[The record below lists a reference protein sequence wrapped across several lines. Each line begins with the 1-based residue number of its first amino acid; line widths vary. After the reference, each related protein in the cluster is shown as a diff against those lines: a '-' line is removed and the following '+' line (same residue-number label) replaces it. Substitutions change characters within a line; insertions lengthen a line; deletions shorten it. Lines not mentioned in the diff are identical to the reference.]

1 LIFKIMEVPTR
12 PGTAF
17 LHQLLRP
24 KPRIRLPHVQRN
36 GSIARP
42 KRESPDTT
50 PGSFNNN
57 TLNCSS
63 AHYFRRFKSYPIAG
77 DLHVTRCGYTEKPL
91 EPAGVEQIGAPK
103 RNRQF
108 PGFNR
113 GWPSPCGKVLDMNF
127 SI

>member
-1 LIFKIMEVPTR
+1 MVLPKITKK
-12 PGTAF
+12 
-17 LHQLLRP
+17 LLAAATN
-24 KPRIRLPHVQRN
+24 LAHV
-36 GSIARP
+36 RP

-113 GWPSPCGKVLDMNF
+113 GRPSPCGKVLDMNF